1 MGSNK
6 RKKSSFAP
14 ALSPPQTTDFLS
26 SLLADVRAGEVS
38 RALKRIDDYGE
49 FVDQHEF
56 ASYLAGLLRVAK
68 GDDLEA
74 LRHFDRAIALNPN
87 QAAALYARAIALQKA
102 GRVEASILDFERTLQ
117 LDPANADAWFNYG
130 AAQHLTQH
138 FDEALTAYSKALEL
152 SPNNP
157 SILAGRALTLH
168 ASKRDREA
176 LDDYDRAIALDP
188 RDKVL
193 WRNRAVSQTRI
204 GDTEAALASF
214 EEAFRLDPAY
224 LAAVDGAMFALFK
237 LRRFEEAI
245 ALCDAVLAKEP
256 AHVVALF
263 TKGNAL
269 HELRRFP
276 EAAAAFDQATALAP
290 EDPKILANRGMTL
303 FELGRLE
310 EAHASAMAAI
320 SRDADF
326 ALAWRCRGTVELRL
340 ARIEDALSS
349 FDAAV
354 ALAERDADVLCGR
367 AIALKELARF
377 DEAIAE
383 FERALAIDPNHFEA
397 KANKGVLLLLLGHF
411 DQGLELFEHRWIL
424 DGAPK
429 SRAIYAWPEWRGE
442 DIDGKKLLV
451 FDEAGLGDALQYY
464 RYLPLLAE
472 AGAHV
477 AFQCRA
483 SLRRLL
489 ANQERRIEFVEETSS
504 SASYDFCITLCS
516 LPRIFG
522 TRLTNIPAWTYLNA
536 DPDRVAMWAERLGKG
551 GFRVGLSWH
560 GSSHSKSDLSR
571 NAPLASLAPLAA
583 IDGVRLISL
592 QKNVGAEQVGLAPS
606 RIQIETLGDDFDAG
620 PDAFV
625 DTAAIIENLD
635 LVITVDTS
643 IAHLAG
649 ALGKP
654 VWIAIKNVPEWRWL
668 LDRDDSPWYPTAH
681 LFRQSSRGR
690 WSDVF
695 ERMAQGLGVLL
706 QKRVAD
712 RASPV
717 LIPGSVGELID
728 KLTILEIKSENISDD
743 AKRAN
748 VAYELELLHDL
759 KKSMGLCGQDLDE
772 LAAALK
778 DTNLA
783 LWDIEDEIRKCEAR
797 QDFGHEFIQLAR
809 SVYKE
814 NDKRASLKRNINLLC
829 GSRIFEE
836 KSYYDVGK
844 A

>member
-6 RKKSSFAP
+6 RKRSSLAP
-14 ALSPPQTTDFLS
+14 ALSPLQTTDLLS
-26 SLLADVRAGEVS
+26 GLLADIRAGEVS
-38 RALKRIDDYGE
+38 RALRQIDE
-49 FVDQHEF
+49 RRQFVDQHEF
-56 ASYLAGLLRVAK
+56 ASYLAGLLRVAA

-87 QAAALYARAIALQKA
+87 QAAALYARAVALQKA
-102 GRVEASILDFERTLQ
+102 GRVEASILDYQRTLQ

-157 SILAGRALTLH
+157 TILAGRALTLH
-168 ASKRDREA
+168 ALNRYGEA
-176 LDDYDRAIALDP
+176 IDNYNRAIALDP
-188 RDKVL
+188 CDKVL
-193 WRNRAVSQTRI
+193 WRNRAVSQMRI
-204 GDTEAALASF
+204 GDIEAALASF
-214 EEAFRLDPAY
+214 EEAFRLDPTY
-224 LAAVDGAMFALFK
+224 LAAADGAVFSLFK
-237 LRRFEEAI
+237 LRRFEKAL
-245 ALCDAVLAKEP
+245 ALCDAVLANEP
-256 AHVVALF
+256 AHVAALF
-263 TKGNAL
+263 TKGNSL
-269 HELRRFP
+269 HELRRFS
-276 EAAAAFDQATALAP
+276 EAAAAFDQAMALAP
-290 EDPKILANRGMTL
+290 KDPKIHANRGMAL

-310 EAHASAMAAI
+310 EAHAAAMAAI
-320 SRDADF
+320 SQDADF

-340 ARIEDALSS
+340 ARMDDALRS
-349 FDAAV
+349 FDAAL

-377 DEAIAE
+377 DEAIAD
-383 FERALAIDPNHFEA
+383 FDRALAIDPNHFEA
-397 KANKGVLLLLLGHF
+397 KANKGALLLLLGHF

-424 DGAPK
+424 NGTPK
-429 SRAIYAWPEWRGE
+429 SRATYSWPEWRGE
-442 DIDGKKLLV
+442 DIEGKNLLV

-489 ANQERRIEFVEETSS
+489 ADQEPRIEFIDETTLR
-504 SASYDFCITLCS
+504 ASYDFCITLCS

-522 TRLTNIPAWTYLNA
+522 TRLTNIPAWTYLHA
-536 DPDRVAMWAERLGKG
+536 DPDRVATWAERLGKD
-551 GFRVGLSWH
+551 GFKIGLSWH

-583 IDGVRLISL
+583 IEGVRLISL
-592 QKNVGAEQVGLAPS
+592 QKNVGVEQVGLAPS
-606 RIQIETLGDDFDAG
+606 GMRIETLGDDFDSG

-635 LVITVDTS
+635 LVITIDTS

-649 ALGKP
+649 ALGKS

-668 LDRDDSPWYPTAH
+668 LDRDDSPWYPTAR
-681 LFRQSSRGR
+681 LFRQSSRGK

-695 ERMAQGLGVLL
+695 ERMTQGLEVLL
-706 QKRVAD
+706 RKRAAD

-717 LIPGSVGELID
+717 LIPGSIGELID
-728 KLTILEIKSENISDD
+728 KLTILEIKSKNISDD

-759 KKSMGLCGQDLDE
+759 KRSMGLSGQDLDQ
-772 LAAALK
+772 LATALK
-778 DTNLA
+778 ETNLA
-783 LWDIEDEIRKCEAR
+783 LWDIEDKIRNCEAR
-797 QDFGHEFIQLAR
+797 QDFGQEFIQLAR

-814 NDKRASLKRNINLLC
+814 NDRRASLKRNINLLC